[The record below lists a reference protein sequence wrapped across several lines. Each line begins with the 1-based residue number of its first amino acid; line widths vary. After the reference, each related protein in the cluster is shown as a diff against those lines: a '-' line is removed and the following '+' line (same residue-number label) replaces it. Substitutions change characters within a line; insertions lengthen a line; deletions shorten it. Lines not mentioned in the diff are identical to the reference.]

1 MREMPVTF
9 TRLSAPALCF
19 AAALGL
25 AVFAA
30 APKDA
35 AAYDGLLSGSST
47 SDGYDGLL
55 APAQPSGRGSRG
67 GTQEPPGYEGLMR
80 GTVPQRPVE
89 TPDADDNDAA
99 PRAAGTRPPAAGNN
113 TAGRPATGRPAQT
126 ARPELAMTPR
136 PGRIRPGPVNSV
148 EQLQMI
154 AALAGTRLDLT
165 KLADGVKPS
174 PELFGMPYPKQPRI
188 NGMTATELLAH
199 NEVQKVMNSINN
211 PRLSDTQRQQN
222 ARAGYERLKLLADG
236 VMTRRA
242 MPPAL
247 FKKMGA
253 SDEFIAEEKEANER
267 ALSRYEEAFKAL
279 RPLQ

>member
-113 TAGRPATGRPAQT
+113 TARRPATGRPAQT
-126 ARPELAMTPR
+126 ARPEEAMTPL
-136 PGRIRPGPVNSV
+136 PGRIRPGPVNSM
-148 EQLQMI
+148 EQLKMI
-154 AALAGTRLDLT
+154 AALAGSRIDLT
-165 KLADGVKPS
+165 KIPDNVKPT
-174 PELFGMPYPKQPRI
+174 PELFGMAAARLPRI
-188 NGMTATELLAH
+188 NGMTAAELLAH
-199 NEVQKVMNSINN
+199 KEVEKVMNSINN
-211 PRLSDTQRQQN
+211 PNLTEAQRRQN
-222 ARAGYERLKLLADG
+222 ARTGYERLMILADG
-236 VMTRRA
+236 LTTSNAVPA
-242 MPPAL
+242 AL
-247 FKKMGA
+247 FKRMGA
-253 SDEFIAEEKEANER
+253 SDQFIAEEKEANER
-267 ALSRYEEAFKAL
+267 ALGRYEEAFRAL